1 MNISTMIVIIVA
13 IVAFN
18 KSYRYRMRTGAQESI
33 KSVEYLMKHIDYLED
48 RLSNLETIVIEKERE
63 KRFADL

>member
-1 MNISTMIVIIVA
+1 MDIFTMIVIIVA

-18 KSYRYRMRTGAQESI
+18 KSYRCRMRSEGRESMET
-33 KSVEYLMKHIDYLED
+33 VGHLMRYIDQLES
-48 RLSNLETIVIEKERE
+48 RMANLETIIIENEKE

>member
-1 MNISTMIVIIVA
+1 MNVFTMIVIIVA

-18 KSYRYRMRTGAQESI
+18 KSYRYRMSTGAYESG
-33 KSVEYLMKHIDYLED
+33 KKIDYFMRYVDQLES
-48 RLSNLETIVIEKERE
+48 RLANVETIEKERE

>member
-1 MNISTMIVIIVA
+1 MNVFTMIVIIVA

-18 KSYRYRMRTGAQESI
+18 KSYRYRMSTGTHESG
-33 KSVEYLMKHIDYLED
+33 KKIDYLMRYIDQLES
-48 RLSNLETIVIEKERE
+48 RLANLETIVIEKERE